1 MGMLHT
7 DLGEW
12 AAAELSF
19 TSAYTL
25 AQALATLRN
34 DGFNPNPTFVDST
47 APQNQVIHQN
57 PAPGTSATKGS
68 SVALQVSNGPP
79 QVGIPPVVGETAQQ
93 AVTDLEGA
101 GFSVTQQYVAVADPS
116 QDGIVQSQSPEGGSQ
131 ATKGSTVTIV
141 IGQHSPG
148 PPPTTTTTG

>member
-1 MGMLHT
+1 VTTQTVERVHAFMEDVHPRGRT
-7 DLGEW
+7 D
-12 AAAELSF
+12 AALPRSPASEAEH
-19 TSAYTL
+19 A
-25 AQALATLRN
+25 
-34 DGFNPNPTFVDST
+34 
-47 APQNQVIHQN
+47 
-57 PAPGTSATKGS
+57 
-68 SVALQVSNGPP
+68 
-79 QVGIPPVVGETAQQ
+79 PPVVGETAQQ